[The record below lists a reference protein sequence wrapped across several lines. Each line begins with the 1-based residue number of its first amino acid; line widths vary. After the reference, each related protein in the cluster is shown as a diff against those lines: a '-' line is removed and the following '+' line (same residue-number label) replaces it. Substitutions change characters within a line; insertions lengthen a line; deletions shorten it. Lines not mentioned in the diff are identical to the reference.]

1 MSVNDQTLLWFD
13 IYLLQRVSL
22 MMRCCLGLVLGVSP
36 LQFISVISSA
46 IIMLANT
53 DMYSSNDNEDGKSR
67 ETNKKLDTTS
77 FGILTIS
84 VAATTVY
91 NITMFIYLFACHIS
105 FETNIASKKHWAR
118 KR

>member
-1 MSVNDQTLLWFD
+1 MMRPCSDLIF
-13 IYLLQRVSL
+13 ISYRGYL
-22 MMRCCLGLVLGVSP
+22 MMLCCLGLVLGGVSP